1 MPAPDPPSCSSFD
14 PDSVDA
20 TLASSLDSLD
30 DALNYRNWIVDLCAP
45 HLVGPVLEVGAG
57 HGTFTESYAEF
68 GDVTAVEPGSHAASL
83 LVDRYVDDARV
94 TTIAGVVADVPVEPA
109 FGSAVMINVL
119 EHIEDDQGVL
129 REIYDRL
136 EPGGRLCIWVP
147 SYEFLYSE
155 FDAKLGHVR
164 RYRKRQ
170 LEADVRLAGY
180 EVVEGRHVNLPGWF
194 SWLILVPVPP
204 SGTDVADHREDL
216 RHVDRAGRPLVRDPG
231 AGAVRSVGVPGR
243 PQAWLTEPV
252 GNARSGP
259 CQACDPRAGAPE
271 SEPLTRRRVG
281 SDAEHGSDPVA
292 PADLLAVV
300 VGAAVVA
307 DADLVDAAAAAPR
320 PSR

>member
-1 MPAPDPPSCSSFD
+1 MVERRLVSLPSVPAPDPSSCSSFD

-68 GDVTAVEPGSHAASL
+68 GDVTAVEPGSHAAAL

-147 SYEFLYSE
+147 SYEFLYSD

-170 LEADVRLAGY
+170 LESDVRLAGY

-194 SWLILVPVPP
+194 SWLILCRFLRQEPTSPTTVKIFDKWIVPVVRWFETRVRVPFGQ
-204 SGTDVADHREDL
+204 SVFLVARK
-216 RHVDRAGRPLVRDPG
+216 PG
-231 AGAVRSVGVPGR
+231 
-243 PQAWLTEPV
+243 
-252 GNARSGP
+252 
-259 CQACDPRAGAPE
+259 
-271 SEPLTRRRVG
+271 
-281 SDAEHGSDPVA
+281 
-292 PADLLAVV
+292 
-300 VGAAVVA
+300 
-307 DADLVDAAAAAPR
+307 
-320 PSR
+320 